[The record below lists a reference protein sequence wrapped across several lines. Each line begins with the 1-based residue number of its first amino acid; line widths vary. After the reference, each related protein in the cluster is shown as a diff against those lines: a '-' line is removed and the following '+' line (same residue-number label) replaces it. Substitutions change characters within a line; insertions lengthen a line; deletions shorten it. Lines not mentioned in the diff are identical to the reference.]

1 MSHWAYNF
9 ASVWWHR
16 SWQMRWKWV
25 ENAGQGILSLST
37 APAPSYWQRINQREE
52 MGTSESAA
60 FFCCTY
66 TCSLSGAV
74 LCWPAFLT
82 FRNFLIYAS
91 KKAGFTWPQKEKPV
105 LCFAFPPTHLCSCRF
120 CAGIRHAKLVFWLL
134 SLSFKTRGILRAF
147 ADLFLS

>member
-1 MSHWAYNF
+1 MTNALEVGGECWTGNFIPIYCPPPHLTGIELIKEKKWALQRVLLSF
-9 ASVWWHR
+9 A
-16 SWQMRWKWV
+16 
-25 ENAGQGILSLST
+25 
-37 APAPSYWQRINQREE
+37 APTCTVCQEWFYADLPFPPS
-52 MGTSESAA
+52 GT
-60 FFCCTY
+60 
-66 TCSLSGAV
+66 
-74 LCWPAFLT
+74 
-82 FRNFLIYAS
+82 NFLIYAS